1 MRRLQPERNH
11 QRYGAQI
18 IMGRL
23 SEMPN
28 IGAMLENLL
37 IDAGIGSPDT
47 LIRLGSKAAF
57 TEIRKVDNTAC
68 FSKLCALE
76 GALQG
81 QRWHNLSPEIKTDL
95 KCFFEALKKQ
105 K

>member
-1 MRRLQPERNH
+1 
-11 QRYGAQI
+11 
-18 IMGRL
+18 MGRL

-37 IDAGIGSPDT
+37 IDAGIDSPDT

-68 FSKLCALE
+68 LSKLCALE
-76 GALQG
+76 GAIQG
-81 QRWHNLSPEIKTDL
+81 QRWHNLSPDTKKDL
-95 KCFFEALKKQ
+95 KSFFAAVKKQ